1 MKGYKK
7 RNNRKILIIDDN
19 PAIHEDFKKTILG
32 IENDPD
38 IEDLEASLFGKWNKS
53 RKDNFSIDSAFQG
66 KEALKKVKQA
76 VRESDPYAVAFVD
89 VRMPPGWDGIET
101 IHQIWKVD
109 PDIEMVICTAYSDY
123 SWDETVKKLGES
135 DKLLILKKPFDN
147 IEVKQLASALT
158 AKWNLAKLAHL
169 KNSELDKKVNERT
182 AQLAQKNKDLEDT
195 IKKLTEADKHI
206 EQLHEL
212 LPICS
217 YCQKIRNPDDTWDSI
232 EIFMSKRLSTD
243 LSHTICPDCY
253 INHVKPQLDKIKGK
267 KY

>member
-1 MKGYKK
+1 MNDYIKLKNK
-7 RNNRKILIIDDN
+7 KILLIDDN
-19 PAIHEDFKKTILG
+19 PTIHEDFKKTLLS
-32 IENDPD
+32 IEKNPD
-38 IEDLEASLFGKWNKS
+38 IEELEANLFGE
-53 RKDNFSIDSAFQG
+53 KDNSLKDDFIIDSAFQG

-76 VRESDPYAVAFVD
+76 VRESDLYAMAFVD

-101 IHQIWKVD
+101 INQIWKVD

-147 IEVKQLASALT
+147 IEVKQLAFALT

-169 KNSELDKKVNERT
+169 KMSELEREVKERT
-182 AQLAQKNKDLEDT
+182 AEISQKNKNLKNIIE
-195 IKKLTEADKHI
+195 KLTKADKRI
-206 EQLHEL
+206 RQLNEL

-217 YCQKIRNPDDTWDSI
+217 YCQKIRNPDDTWDTI
-232 EIFMSKRLSTD
+232 ETYLSKRLSTD

-253 INHVKPQLDKIKGK
+253 IKYVKPQLDKIKGK
-267 KY
+267 EY